1 MEKTISQEKGKLPE
15 RFLRDMELLLGR
27 EEYERYLKAFSQEKI
42 QGLRVNTGKLS
53 PGAFAALCGKSLT
66 PVPWAANGFYY
77 HQDPDASW
85 EPAKDPYYYAG
96 LYYLQEPSAMAP
108 ASFLPVS
115 PGDKVLALC
124 AAPGGKATE
133 LGARLGGQGMLLAN
147 DISNSRAK
155 ALLKNLELS
164 GTPNFCVA
172 SEPPQKLA
180 CAFPGFFH
188 KVLVDAPCSGEGM
201 FRKDPDMAKDW
212 EKRGPAYYAPIQREI
227 LTSGAAMVKPGGY
240 LLYSTCTFSKK
251 EDEEQIQWFL
261 AAHPE
266 FELVPLPLFPGAAE
280 GFGLPGAIR
289 LFPHKVKGEGHFLA
303 LLHKKGQ
310 PGKEKSVLRETGQEP
325 GTKARQASER
335 CVKGTV
341 EKASPKEPPS
351 QGLRE
356 FLSKVSRPFDHRRIR
371 KLKESFYY
379 LPQDFP
385 EGMGLRYL
393 RTGLLLG
400 REKGGR
406 FEPSQALAM
415 ALRPEEFPQAIRFSH
430 EDERIIRYLKG
441 ETVALTGREA
451 AGKGWCLVCVEDF
464 PLGWAKGCGETLK
477 NKYYPG
483 WRFQ

>member
-115 PGDKVLALC
+115 PGDKVLDLC

-227 LTSGAAMVKPGGY
+227 
-240 LLYSTCTFSKK
+240 
-251 EDEEQIQWFL
+251 
-261 AAHPE
+261 
-266 FELVPLPLFPGAAE
+266 
-280 GFGLPGAIR
+280 
-289 LFPHKVKGEGHFLA
+289 
-303 LLHKKGQ
+303 
-310 PGKEKSVLRETGQEP
+310 
-325 GTKARQASER
+325 
-335 CVKGTV
+335 
-341 EKASPKEPPS
+341 
-351 QGLRE
+351 
-356 FLSKVSRPFDHRRIR
+356 
-371 KLKESFYY
+371 
-379 LPQDFP
+379 
-385 EGMGLRYL
+385 
-393 RTGLLLG
+393 
-400 REKGGR
+400 
-406 FEPSQALAM
+406 
-415 ALRPEEFPQAIRFSH
+415 
-430 EDERIIRYLKG
+430 
-441 ETVALTGREA
+441 
-451 AGKGWCLVCVEDF
+451 
-464 PLGWAKGCGETLK
+464 
-477 NKYYPG
+477 
-483 WRFQ
+483 